1 MGLSEEFILG
11 KTPELIWF
19 KNINPKIDCSRG
31 AEIQMWLD
39 EHPECSNYVIIDDRT
54 DFTNEQYPHF
64 VYINPMW
71 GIRDE
76 NVDNAISILNK
87 KDENQH

>member
-1 MGLSEEFILG
+1 
-11 KTPELIWF
+11 
-19 KNINPKIDCSRG
+19 
-31 AEIQMWLD
+31 MWLD

-87 KDENQH
+87 KDEN